1 VPKSPDAETRTIVV
15 HVDGR
20 IIGCLVDS
28 VTQVVRIDREAIRR
42 APETVTG
49 SGASYIAGFARV
61 EEQLVV
67 LLEIEELLDSEKLER
82 FSREGLPDGL
92 DN

>member
-1 VPKSPDAETRTIVV
+1 MG
-15 HVDGR
+15 GR

-28 VTQVVRIDREAIRR
+28 VTQVVRIDQEAIRR

-67 LLEIEELLDSEKLER
+67 LLEIEELLDPQKLEQ
-82 FSREGLPDGL
+82 FSREAVAEVLGNQAL
-92 DN
+92 